1 MAPKLSEDDIDDLI
15 YFARAGEVADLNES
29 LATLSSREGVS
40 PAEIITAAKDEGKS
54 TCLHMATG
62 NGNIEIVKII
72 LSHFADRPREE
83 KQGLLDAQNEF
94 GNTGLHW
101 AALGGHLE
109 LVKLLVAEGA
119 SPAVANDKN
128 YVPLDS
134 ASFGE
139 KHDVVDFFL
148 AQMEKLE
155 TKNADAGLDE
165 AAGGLEVSG
174 GGGDGEEEEEFVMR
188 AGVTEDGKG
197 GSAS

>member
-15 YFARAGEVADLNES
+15 YFARAGEVTDLNE
-29 LATLSSREGVS
+29 TLSTLSTREGVS
-40 PAEIITAAKDEGKS
+40 PAEIISAARDEGKS

-62 NGNIEIVKII
+62 NGNLEVVKII
-72 LSHFADRPREE
+72 LSHFADRPVEE
-83 KQGLLDAQNEF
+83 KKALLDAQNEF

-119 SPAVANDKN
+119 SPAIANDKN

-148 AQMEKLE
+148 SQMEKLE
-155 TKNADAGLDE
+155 TENGDAGLGK
-165 AAGGLEVSG
+165 AAGGLEVSSG
-174 GGGDGEEEEEFVMR
+174 GGEGEEEEFVMK
-188 AGVTEDGKG
+188 AGVTEDGQG